1 MSKHLRN
8 ENIFKLEINDLFIE
22 LKEENNRLL
31 NELQFAL
38 KFINLLKNQRKVF
51 INRLNCCLNC
61 GSDPQI
67 KEQINS
73 FNEEKDLLFNNK
85 CIQRSGKNFILIKT
99 KGKQNSDKILINFN
113 YNRFENQT
121 KSEKT
126 FENNLLNKKC
136 DKNDMK
142 YKCLRPSSHQSFET
156 GITFTNIY
164 HKLIVIYRFF
174 KYN

>member
-1 MSKHLRN
+1 MNKMSKQLRN
-8 ENIFKLEINDLFIE
+8 KNVFKLEINDLFIE

-38 KFINLLKNQRKVF
+38 KFINLLENQRKDF

-126 FENNLLNKKC
+126 FENNLNKESADNSEANIKPEIIKTEEKSIC
-136 DKNDMK
+136 
-142 YKCLRPSSHQSFET
+142 FELFELF
-156 GITFTNIY
+156 INF
-164 HKLIVIYRFF
+164 
-174 KYN
+174 